1 MLDKKFISLP
11 KDVLKTGEIVEK
23 KSRFLAFAKNVET
36 SEEAEEFYRSIK
48 KEHKTA
54 RHTVCAY
61 KLQTLS
67 HFTDDG
73 EPSGTAGKPILD
85 VIEKQGLVNVIV
97 VVVRYFGGIKLGA
110 GPLLRVYSNSAS
122 LVLKPP
128 FALFESC
135 QKLQAKITFAQFQN
149 LLKLASK
156 NEIKLENI
164 EFNENVFLTIIAPK
178 NQDFSYLNITE
189 KEEIFYSFKQVED
202 SKSL

>member
-11 KDVLKTGEIVEK
+11 KDVLKTGEITEK
-23 KSRFLAFAKNVET
+23 KSRFLVFAKNVET
-36 SEEAEEFYRSIK
+36 SQEAEDFYRSIK

-61 KLQTLS
+61 KLRTLS

-85 VIEKQGLVNVIV
+85 VLEKQRLMNVIV

-128 FALFESC
+128 FALFENC
-135 QKLQAKITFAQFQN
+135 QQLQAKVTFAQFEN
-149 LLKLASK
+149 LVKLASK

-164 EFNENVFLTIIAPK
+164 QFGEDVSLTIIAQI
-178 NQDFSYLNITE
+178 NQDFSYLNIAE
-189 KEEIFYSFKQVED
+189 KQEIFYSFKQISD
-202 SKSL
+202 IKNL

>member
-11 KDVLKTGEIVEK
+11 KDMLKTGEITEK
-23 KSRFLAFAKNVET
+23 KSRFLVFAKNVET
-36 SEEAEEFYRSIK
+36 SQEAEDFYRSIK

-61 KLQTLS
+61 KLRTLS

-85 VIEKQGLVNVIV
+85 VIEKQRLMNIIV

-128 FALFESC
+128 FALFENC
-135 QKLQAKITFAQFQN
+135 QQLQAKVTFAQFEN
-149 LLKLASK
+149 LVKLASK

-164 EFNENVFLTIIAPK
+164 QFGEDVSLTIIAQI
-178 NQDFSYLNITE
+178 NQDFSYLNIAE
-189 KEEIFYSFKQVED
+189 KQEIFYSFKQISD
-202 SKSL
+202 IKNL

>member
-11 KDVLKTGEIVEK
+11 KDVLKTGEITEK
-23 KSRFLAFAKNVET
+23 KSRFLVFAKNVET
-36 SEEAEEFYRSIK
+36 SQEAEDFYRSIK

-61 KLQTLS
+61 KLRTLS

-85 VIEKQGLVNVIV
+85 VIEKQRLVNVIV

-128 FALFESC
+128 FALFENC
-135 QKLQAKITFAQFQN
+135 QQLQAKVTFAQFEN
-149 LLKLASK
+149 LVKLASK

-164 EFNENVFLTIIAPK
+164 QFGEDVSLTIIAPI
-178 NQDFSYLNITE
+178 NQDFSYLNIAE
-189 KEEIFYSFKQVED
+189 KHEIFYSFKQID
-202 SKSL
+202 DIKNL

>member
-11 KDVLKTGEIVEK
+11 KDVLKTGEITEK
-23 KSRFLAFAKNVET
+23 KSRFLVFAKNVET
-36 SEEAEEFYRSIK
+36 SQETEDFYRSIK

-61 KLQTLS
+61 KLRTLS

-85 VIEKQGLVNVIV
+85 VIEKQRLVNVIV

-128 FALFESC
+128 FALFENC
-135 QKLQAKITFAQFQN
+135 QQLQAKVTFAQFEN
-149 LLKLASK
+149 LVKLASK

-164 EFNENVFLTIIAPK
+164 QFGEDVSLTIIAPI
-178 NQDFSYLNITE
+178 NQDFSYLNIAE
-189 KEEIFYSFKQVED
+189 KQEIFYSFKQID
-202 SKSL
+202 DIKNL

>member
-11 KDVLKTGEIVEK
+11 KDVLKTGEITEK
-23 KSRFLAFAKNVET
+23 KSRFLVFAKNVET
-36 SEEAEEFYRSIK
+36 SQEAEDFYRSIK

-61 KLQTLS
+61 KLRTLS

-85 VIEKQGLVNVIV
+85 VIEKQRLVNIIV

-128 FALFESC
+128 FALFENC
-135 QKLQAKITFAQFQN
+135 QQLQAKVTFAQFEN
-149 LLKLASK
+149 LVKLASK

-164 EFNENVFLTIIAPK
+164 QFGEDVSLTIIAQI
-178 NQDFSYLNITE
+178 NQDFSYLNIAE
-189 KEEIFYSFKQVED
+189 KQEIFYSFKQISD
-202 SKSL
+202 IKNL

>member
-164 EFNENVFLTIIAPK
+164 EFNENV
-178 NQDFSYLNITE
+178 YLNITE